1 MWNKLSGKNNYLLL
15 VECEVFFT
23 FVMKRKFQNWWSNLS
38 TIINNARN
46 HFSPQIIE
54 HKNNHDISRWKSR
67 SCFGTVTKCGGAKP
81 IILFQTP
88 CCTKN
93 MMDLVCTSSL
103 RRINST
109 RNNNRCQRV
118 LCLVSFLT
126 SESMSFPERQCHRF
140 RMNLI

>member
-1 MWNKLSGKNNYLLL
+1 MRSFFYICYEKKVSKLMINY
-15 VECEVFFT
+15 
-23 FVMKRKFQNWWSNLS
+23 S

-54 HKNNHDISRWKSR
+54 HKNNHDITRWKSR

-81 IILFQTP
+81 IIVFQTP

-118 LCLVSFLT
+118 ICLVSFLT

>member
-1 MWNKLSGKNNYLLL
+1 MRSFFYICYEKKVSKLMINY
-15 VECEVFFT
+15 
-23 FVMKRKFQNWWSNLS
+23 S

-67 SCFGTVTKCGGAKP
+67 SCFGTGTKCGGAKP
-81 IILFQTP
+81 IIVFQTP

-93 MMDLVCTSSL
+93 MMALVCTSSL

-118 LCLVSFLT
+118 ICLVSFLT